1 MPATIKDIA
10 DKVGR
15 SITTVSRA
23 LADYDDVSPST
34 KELVRKVAKEMGYIP
49 NYTAQHLQKKHSDT
63 LGLILPTFGPRFSDP
78 FFSEFIAGVG
88 NTASS
93 FDYEI
98 LVSTRAPGNSE
109 LETYKRNVQSHRVD
123 GFILVRTRRQDP
135 RIKYLREAG
144 FPFVSFGRTEGPLDY
159 PFVDEDS
166 EYGMHLAVNHLYELG
181 HRRIACISPP
191 SELNFTLDRLFGV
204 QSRMKELGLPI
215 FEDWFVQG
223 ALTQESGYEN
233 ANNLLNLSEKP
244 TAIICCNDLMAFGAM
259 SAIQE
264 RGFIVGKDISVTG
277 FDNIPLSEHSH
288 PQLTTLTQPIYKI
301 GNLVC
306 EILIKTIRGEKIENT
321 QIILKPELIIR
332 QSTGTVLEKE
342 NT

>member
-23 LADYDDVSPST
+23 LADYDDVSQST
-34 KELVRKVAKEMGYIP
+34 KELVRKVADEMGYSP

-88 NTASS
+88 NTASL
-93 FDYEI
+93 FDYDI
-98 LVSTRAPGNSE
+98 LVSTRAPGKSE
-109 LETYKRNVQSHRVD
+109 LETYKQNVQSRRVD

-135 RIKYLREAG
+135 RIKYLRETG

-166 EYGMHLAVNHLYELG
+166 EYGMRLAVNHLYELG
-181 HRRIACISPP
+181 HRRIACIYPP
-191 SELNFTLDRLFGV
+191 SELNFTLDRLSGV
-204 QSRMKELGLPI
+204 QCRMKELGLQI
-215 FEDWFVQG
+215 TDDWFIQG

-233 ANNLLNLSEKP
+233 ANKLMGLTNKP
-244 TAIICCNDLMAFGAM
+244 TAIICCNDLMALGAM

-264 RGFIVGKDISVTG
+264 RGLIVGKDISVTG
-277 FDNIPLSEHSH
+277 FDNIPLAEHSH

-301 GNLVC
+301 GSLVC
-306 EILIKTIRGEKIENT
+306 EILIKSIRDEKIDEN
-321 QIILKPELIIR
+321 QIILKPELIVR
-332 QSTGTVLEKE
+332 QSSGTVL
-342 NT
+342 